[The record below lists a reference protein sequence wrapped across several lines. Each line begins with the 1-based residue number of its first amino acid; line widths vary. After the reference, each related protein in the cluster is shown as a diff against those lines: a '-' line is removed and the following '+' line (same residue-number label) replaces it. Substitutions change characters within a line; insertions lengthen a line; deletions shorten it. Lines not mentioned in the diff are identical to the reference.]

1 MSGVDNID
9 IAIANAGVANNYPK
23 FSELKASDFTAHFTP
38 NVLGTVWLFQA
49 TWPLLSK
56 SKTPIWVTIG
66 SDAGCIQ
73 VCDSLSLV
81 FLNMQNILNLTLLP
95 NAAYS
100 PHKIAVHW
108 LTKKINAEEE
118 GLNAFVVSPGFCQTD
133 LGNTAAKL
141 AGLEKAFLPVS
152 KTCPQIVQLIDGATK
167 ESHGGRV

>member
-1 MSGVDNID
+1 MGQWSRLIIVKIDALVESDARDAVGKLTAEMSGVDNID

-81 FLNMQNILNLTLLP
+81 FLNMQNILF
-95 NAAYS
+95 S
-100 PHKIAVHW
+100 
-108 LTKKINAEEE
+108 
-118 GLNAFVVSPGFCQTD
+118 F
-133 LGNTAAKL
+133 
-141 AGLEKAFLPVS
+141 
-152 KTCPQIVQLIDGATK
+152 
-167 ESHGGRV
+167 